1 MAAYNKTFELTIDD
15 IEMIETALQRHKKDL
30 SLRRLQLLAAEA
42 PSEEESAELARLDSQ
57 LVEAHDLLGR
67 LHNQKIFYRP
77 RPAVETP
84 YVSG

>member
-15 IEMIETALQRHKKDL
+15 IDVIETALQRHKKDL
-30 SLRRLQLLAAEA
+30 SLRRLQLLAAQS
-42 PSEEESAELARLDSQ
+42 PSDKDSAELERLNTQ

-77 RPAVETP
+77 QTAAEAP